1 VVLAIS
7 SCVVQVDELG
17 GWHESLAAV
26 RSVSG
31 LSADAPLHCVSWP
44 PVLLGCCGGCG
55 CGFGC
60 GGGGGC
66 GRFVV

>member
-1 VVLAIS
+1 MAYFLRVVVLVVVVVMVVDVDVVFVCI
-7 SCVVQVDELG
+7 VQVDALG

-44 PVLLGCCGGCG
+44 PVL
-55 CGFGC
+55 
-60 GGGGGC
+60 
-66 GRFVV
+66 R